1 MGNTQQGHARLHRLP
16 ERYCPML
23 HFGNLLVVV
32 VEILVFVTTVE
43 VSEVRKLEVTA
54 FVMTEVEVLFSSG
67 VPFEV
72 VATVVA
78 VVCSVGIWTQN

>member
-1 MGNTQQGHARLHRLP
+1 
-16 ERYCPML
+16 ML

-32 VEILVFVTTVE
+32 VEILVFATTVE
-43 VSEVRKLEVTA
+43 ASEVRKLEVTA

-72 VATVVA
+72 VAAVVA
-78 VVCSVGIWTQN
+78 VVCSESIWTQN

>member
-1 MGNTQQGHARLHRLP
+1 
-16 ERYCPML
+16 ML

-32 VEILVFVTTVE
+32 VEILVLATTVD

-54 FVMTEVEVLFSSG
+54 FVLTEVEVLFSSG

-72 VATVVA
+72 VAAVVA
-78 VVCSVGIWTQN
+78 VVCSESVRAQN

>member
-1 MGNTQQGHARLHRLP
+1 
-16 ERYCPML
+16 ML

-32 VEILVFVTTVE
+32 VEILVFATTVE

-72 VATVVA
+72 VAAVVA
-78 VVCSVGIWTQN
+78 VVCSESIWTQN

>member
-1 MGNTQQGHARLHRLP
+1 
-16 ERYCPML
+16 ML

-32 VEILVFVTTVE
+32 VEILVFATTVE

-72 VATVVA
+72 VAAVVA
-78 VVCSVGIWTQN
+78 VVCSLQR

>member
-1 MGNTQQGHARLHRLP
+1 
-16 ERYCPML
+16 ML

-32 VEILVFVTTVE
+32 VEILVFATTVE

-67 VPFEV
+67 VPCEV

-78 VVCSVGIWTQN
+78 VVYSESIWTQNQIISSTHAIRLGKHHR

>member
-1 MGNTQQGHARLHRLP
+1 
-16 ERYCPML
+16 ML
-23 HFGNLLVVV
+23 HFVNLLVVV
-32 VEILVFVTTVE
+32 VEILVFATTVE

-72 VATVVA
+72 VAAVVA
-78 VVCSVGIWTQN
+78 VVCSLQR